1 LTTLVRHLLR
11 QKPHVHA
18 VHPDDTVLAAL
29 QLMADQNIGAVL
41 VVEGGQLRGIF
52 SERDYA
58 RKVVL
63 HGKSSR
69 ETALRDVMTH
79 PVISI
84 RPDWSVDQCMALMTE
99 RHIRHLPV
107 IEGDGIVGVISIGDI
122 VRAFV
127 DDQQFTISSL
137 ESYIMSGG

>member
-1 LTTLVRHLLR
+1 MTTLVRHLLLH
-11 QKPHVHA
+11 KPDVYT
-18 VHPDDTVLAAL
+18 VRPDDTVLTAL
-29 QLMADQNIGAVL
+29 RLMAEKNIGAVL
-41 VVEGGQLRGIF
+41 VVNGGTLDGIF

-63 HGKSSR
+63 HGKASQ
-69 ETALRDVMTH
+69 ETAVREIMTA

-84 RPDWSVDQCMALMTE
+84 PPDWSVSQCMALMTE

-107 IEGDGIVGVISIGDI
+107 VDNGSLVGVISIGDV